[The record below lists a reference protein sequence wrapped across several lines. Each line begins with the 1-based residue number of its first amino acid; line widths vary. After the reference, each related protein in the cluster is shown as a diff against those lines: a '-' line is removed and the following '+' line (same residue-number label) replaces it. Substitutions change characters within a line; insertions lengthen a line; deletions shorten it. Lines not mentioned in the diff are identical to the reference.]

1 MRTLIDFL
9 GLLMPFWQFLH
20 LMVMGG
26 LVVYAVYSLAER
38 FDALLALFV
47 VCLLWSSAIVAVWF
61 LFALQT
67 EWGIELVPKLVLQ
80 ALYAAIRIAYPF
92 EILIW
97 SVFAFLLICR
107 NRAGTTEERKE

>member
-47 VCLLWSSAIVAVWF
+47 VCLLWSSAVVAVWL

-67 EWGIELVPKLVLQ
+67 EWGIELVPKLVRQ

-97 SVFAFLLICR
+97 SAFAFLFIRR
-107 NRAGTTEERKE
+107 NRAGTNEERGE